1 MEAHLHWRSR
11 AHHLVLYDLVIT
23 SSIIKRD
30 LLGTFWSMQEYVQ
43 WRKSCLQDGRICLR
57 SISWR
62 SPFIL
67 KSTGRILL
75 PCSLR
80 KDSPGPGYTTPWNVR
95 APDSKKDLLQDL
107 IPASKRS
114 WPDSKSSRLTPRD
127 FQLPSATFGV
137 NNIHSMQTNAGYI
150 HSYALLWKTHR
161 FTTS

>member
-1 MEAHLHWRSR
+1 MKISWESGWISVEAHLHWRSR

-43 WRKSCLQDGRICLR
+43 WHKSCLQDGRICLR

-80 KDSPGPGYTTPWNVR
+80 KGFPRTWLYYSMKCESTRFQKRPAPGLDPC
-95 APDSKKDLLQDL
+95 LQEIL
-107 IPASKRS
+107 TWLQELKAHSKRF
-114 WPDSKSSRLTPRD
+114 PAP
-127 FQLPSATFGV
+127 FC
-137 NNIHSMQTNAGYI
+137 N
-150 HSYALLWKTHR
+150 LWR
-161 FTTS
+161 Q